1 MTDMRTVKKSNQN
14 EPKPNT
20 TEIPENLL
28 TPVEPTL
35 VANMERVVELA
46 VCTKLG
52 EEFNSA
58 AQPYMAYIAE
68 RMSVTEKQAL
78 LLSLFLE
85 KSNDR
90 RIMISDFAHMLDCR
104 TIRII
109 SLMSEVDALVERRFV
124 RRRKESDGSLN
135 YRMPTDVV
143 TAFKDNKVYTP
154 ESISGL
160 SAEKFFDTMAK
171 IFDDHEPGD
180 NLVQKLDSLTE
191 ENPQLDFC
199 RQAKS
204 LYLCDDDE
212 RLLFY
217 VFCNRFVNEDDDM
230 IGEHDWE
237 DFYESKSTLRM
248 IRSEMK
254 QRANELFR
262 QEIIENCN
270 SDGMADS
277 SYFKLTDKAKDMLFK
292 DLKIAEQQAKNEKEL
307 LKHSAF
313 AEKSLFYNPRERSQ
327 IEQLSELLMPE
338 KFASVQQRLEENGM
352 RKGFACLFYGSPG
365 TGKTETVYQLAR
377 RTQRDLMVIDV
388 SQIKSCWVGESEK
401 NIKAAFDRY
410 RRYVKQCER
419 APILLFNEADAVL
432 GIRQEGAQRAVE
444 KMENSIQNII
454 LQEMEQLDGIMIAT
468 TNLTQNLDKAFERR
482 FLYKIEFSRPSLEAK
497 RSIWQSMIPSLA
509 TPLAEQL
516 AAEYD
521 FSGGQIENI
530 ARKRTVELIL
540 NGAEP
545 TSEQLHSMCRAEQL
559 ANNGSTRRKIGY

>member
-1 MTDMRTVKKSNQN
+1 MKTAKKSNQN
-14 EPKPNT
+14 ESKSNT

-35 VANMERVVELA
+35 ITNMERVVELA
-46 VCTKLG
+46 VATKLG

-58 AQPYMAYIAE
+58 AQPYLAYIAE
-68 RMSVTEKQAL
+68 RMSISEKQAL

-85 KSNDR
+85 KSSDR
-90 RIMISDFAHMLDCR
+90 QIMISDFANMLDCR

-109 SLMSEVDALVERRFV
+109 SLMSEVDALVERGFV
-124 RRRKESDGSLN
+124 RRRKESDGSLS

-143 TAFKDNKVYTP
+143 TAFKDNEIYAP
-154 ESISGL
+154 ESTKGL
-160 SAEKFFDTMAK
+160 TAETFFDTMAK
-171 IFDDHEPGD
+171 IFDDYESGD
-180 NLVQKLDSLTE
+180 NITQKIDSLVGDNMHLEFCKTTTT
-191 ENPQLDFC
+191 LD
-199 RQAKS
+199 
-204 LYLCDDDE
+204 LGDDDE

-217 VFCNRFVNEDDDM
+217 IFCNRFINDDDDM

-237 DFYESKSTLRM
+237 DYFESKSTLRM
-248 IRSEMK
+248 IRGEMK
-254 QRANELFR
+254 QRENGLFR
-262 QEIIENCN
+262 QGIFENYN
-270 SDGMADS
+270 SDGMSDT
-277 SYFKLTDKAKDMLFK
+277 SYFKLTNKAKDMLFK
-292 DLKIAEQQAKNEKEL
+292 DLDIGQQQAKNQKEL
-307 LKHSAF
+307 LKHTSF

-377 RTQRDLMVIDV
+377 RTQRDLMVVDI

-410 RRYVKQCER
+410 RNYVKPCER

-497 RSIWQSMIPSLA
+497 RSIWQSMIPTLD

-516 AAEYD
+516 ATEYD

-540 NGAEP
+540 SGEEP
-545 TSEQLHSMCRAEQL
+545 SSDKLHSMCRAEQL
-559 ANNGSTRRKIGY
+559 ANSGSARRRIGY

>member
-1 MTDMRTVKKSNQN
+1 MKTTKNSNSNKQPAN
-14 EPKPNT
+14 ENT
-20 TEIPENLL
+20 IPEHLL
-28 TPVEPTL
+28 SPVEPTL

-46 VCTKLG
+46 VTTKIG
-52 EEFNSA
+52 EEFSDA

-109 SLMSEVDALVERRFV
+109 SLMSEVDALVARGFV
-124 RRRKESDGSLN
+124 RRRKESDGSQN
-135 YRMPTDVV
+135 YRMPSEVV
-143 TAFKDNKVYTP
+143 SAFKDNKVYVP
-154 ESISGL
+154 ESVSGL
-160 SAEKFFDTMAK
+160 SAEKFFDVMSK
-171 IFDDHEPGD
+171 IFDDYESGDNIMQKIDSLVGD
-180 NLVQKLDSLTE
+180 NLHLEFCKAATTLLDLG
-191 ENPQLDFC
+191 D
-199 RQAKS
+199 AH
-204 LYLCDDDE
+204 E

-217 VFCNRFVNEDDDM
+217 IFCNRFINEDDDM

-237 DFYESKSTLRM
+237 DYFESKSTLRM
-248 IRSEMK
+248 IRGEMK
-254 QRANELFR
+254 QRENGLFR
-262 QEIIENCN
+262 QGLFENCN
-270 SDGMADS
+270 SDGMADT
-277 SYFKLTDKAKDMLFK
+277 SYFRLTNKAKDMLFK
-292 DLKIAEQQAKNEKEL
+292 DLNVGQQQTKNQKEL
-307 LKHSAF
+307 LKYSAF
-313 AEKSLFYNPRERSQ
+313 AGKSLFYNPRERSQ

-338 KFASVQQRLEENGM
+338 KFASIQQRLEENGM

-377 RTQRDLMVIDV
+377 RTQRDLMVVDV

-410 RRYVKQCER
+410 RNYVRQCER

-482 FLYKIEFSRPSLEAK
+482 FLYKIEFSRPSIETK
-497 RSIWQSMIPSLA
+497 RAIWQSMIPTLA
-509 TPLAEQL
+509 APLAEEL

-540 NGAEP
+540 SGEEP
-545 TSEQLHSMCRAEQL
+545 TSEKLHSMCRAELL
-559 ANNGSTRRKIGY
+559 ANNSSPRRRVGF

>member
-1 MTDMRTVKKSNQN
+1 MRTVKKNDPN
-14 EPKPNT
+14 EPKHNT
-20 TEIPENLL
+20 VEIPENLQ

-46 VCTKLG
+46 TTLHLG
-52 EEFNSA
+52 EAFNSA
-58 AQPYMAYIAE
+58 VQPYLNYIAG
-68 RMSVTEKQAL
+68 RMSLTEKQAL

-85 KSNDR
+85 KSSDR
-90 RIMISDFAHMLDCR
+90 HIMISDFARMLECR

-109 SLMSEVDALVERRFV
+109 SLMSEVDALVTRGLV
-124 RRRKESDGSLN
+124 RRRKDSDGSLY
-135 YRMPTDVV
+135 YRMPMEVV
-143 TAFKDNKVYTP
+143 MAFKDNIVYTP
-154 ESISGL
+154 KSTKGL
-160 SAEKFFDTMAK
+160 SPEKFFDAMAK
-171 IFDDHEPGD
+171 MFDDYESG
-180 NLVQKLDSLTE
+180 NNILAQLDSLIE
-191 ENPQLDFC
+191 DNPRLEFC
-199 RQAKS
+199 RAVKDVD
-204 LYLCDDDE
+204 CTDDD
-212 RLLFY
+212 RLLLY
-217 VFCNRFVNEDDDM
+217 VFCNHFINLDDDM

-237 DFYESKSTLRM
+237 DYYESRSTLRM
-248 IRSEMK
+248 LHG
-254 QRANELFR
+254 ELKRRENMLF
-262 QEIIENCN
+262 ESGIIENCN

-277 SYFKLTDKAKDMLFK
+277 SYFRLTDNAKEMFFK
-292 DLKIAEQQAKNEKEL
+292 ELKIGEQQTKNQKEL
-307 LKHSAF
+307 LKHDTF
-313 AEKSLFYNPRERSQ
+313 AEKQLFYNPRERSQ

-338 KFASVQQRLEENGM
+338 KFASVQQRLAESGM

-377 RTQRDLMVIDV
+377 RTRRDLMVIDV

-401 NIKAAFDRY
+401 NIKQAFDRY
-410 RRYVKQCER
+410 RNYVKQCEQ

-482 FLYKIEFSRPSLEAK
+482 FIYKIEFSRPSVEAK
-497 RSIWQSMIPSLA
+497 RSIWQSMIPTLA

-516 AAEYD
+516 AVEYD

-540 NGAEP
+540 NGEEP
-545 TSEQLHSMCRAEQL
+545 APEKLHAMCRAEQL
-559 ANNGSTRRKIGY
+559 ANNGARRRIGY

>member
-1 MTDMRTVKKSNQN
+1 MKTAKSYPN
-14 EPKPNT
+14 ESKHNP

-46 VCTKLG
+46 TTTHLS
-52 EEFNSA
+52 EAFNNT
-58 AQPYMAYIAE
+58 AQPYMSYIAK
-68 RMSVTEKQAL
+68 RMSLTERQTL

-85 KSNDR
+85 KSSDR
-90 RIMISDFAHMLDCR
+90 RIMISDFAQMLECR

-109 SLMSEVDALVERRFV
+109 SLMSEVDALVARGFV
-124 RRRKESDGSLN
+124 RRRKGSDESLS
-135 YRMPTDVV
+135 YHMPIEVI

-154 ESISGL
+154 EPVKGL
-160 SAEKFFDTMAK
+160 TVEKFFDTMAK
-171 IFDDHEPGD
+171 IFDDHESG
-180 NLVQKLDSLTE
+180 NNIIQKLDTLVE
-191 ENPQLDFC
+191 ENASLEFCMAVRNLD
-199 RQAKS
+199 
-204 LYLCDDDE
+204 LCDEDD
-212 RLLFY
+212 RLLLY
-217 VFCNRFVNEDDDM
+217 VFCNRFVNENDDM

-237 DFYESKSTLRM
+237 DFYESKSTLRI
-248 IRSEMK
+248 IRSEL
-254 QRANELFR
+254 RR
-262 QEIIENCN
+262 QENILQREGLIENFN
-270 SDGMADS
+270 SDGMADT
-277 SYFKLTDKAKDMLFK
+277 SYFKLTDKAKEMLFK
-292 DLKIAEQQAKNEKEL
+292 ELEIGKQQTKNQKEL
-307 LKHSAF
+307 QKHDSF
-313 AEKSLFYNPRERSQ
+313 AEKRLFYNPRERSQ
-327 IEQLSELLMPE
+327 IEQLSQLLMPE

-401 NIKAAFDRY
+401 NIKNAFDRY
-410 RRYVKQCER
+410 RNYVKQCER

-482 FLYKIEFSRPSLEAK
+482 FIYKIEFARPSLEAK
-497 RSIWQSMIPSLA
+497 CSIWQSMIPSL
-509 TPLAEQL
+509 TPPLAEQL
-516 AAEYD
+516 ATEYD

-540 NGAEP
+540 SGEEP
-545 TSEQLHSMCRAEQL
+545 APEKLHAMCRAEQL
-559 ANNGSTRRKIGY
+559 ANNNDTRRRIGY

>member
-1 MTDMRTVKKSNQN
+1 MARIFDNHESGDNITRKLD
-14 EPKPNT
+14 
-20 TEIPENLL
+20 ILL
-28 TPVEPTL
+28 ID
-35 VANMERVVELA
+35 NMHL
-46 VCTKLG
+46 
-52 EEFNSA
+52 EFCKA
-58 AQPYMAYIAE
+58 AKQLDIDDDIE
-68 RMSVTEKQAL
+68 RM
-78 LLSLFLE
+78 
-85 KSNDR
+85 
-90 RIMISDFAHMLDCR
+90 
-104 TIRII
+104 
-109 SLMSEVDALVERRFV
+109 
-124 RRRKESDGSLN
+124 
-135 YRMPTDVV
+135 
-143 TAFKDNKVYTP
+143 
-154 ESISGL
+154 
-160 SAEKFFDTMAK
+160 
-171 IFDDHEPGD
+171 
-180 NLVQKLDSLTE
+180 
-191 ENPQLDFC
+191 
-199 RQAKS
+199 
-204 LYLCDDDE
+204 
-212 RLLFY
+212 LFY
-217 VFCNRFVNEDDDM
+217 VFCNRFVNEDDNM

-237 DFYESKSTLRM
+237 DYFESKSILRL
-248 IRSEMK
+248 IRSDMTRRK
-254 QRANELFR
+254 HILFTQEL
-262 QEIIENCN
+262 IENCN
-270 SDGMADS
+270 SDGMSDS
-277 SYFKLTDKAKDMLFK
+277 SYFKLTNKAKDILFK
-292 DLKIAEQQAKNEKEL
+292 DLNIGQQQAKNQKEL
-307 LKHSAF
+307 LKHSSF

-377 RTQRDLMVIDV
+377 RTQRDLMMVDV
-388 SQIKSCWVGESEK
+388 SQIKSNWVGESEQ

-497 RSIWQSMIPSLA
+497 RSIWQSMIPTLA
-509 TPLAEQL
+509 GELAEQL

-540 NGAEP
+540 NGEEP

-559 ANNGSTRRKIGY
+559 SHRSSSSRRIGF

>member
-1 MTDMRTVKKSNQN
+1 MKTTKKSNQN
-14 EPKPNT
+14 ESKPNM

-28 TPVEPTL
+28 IPVEPTL

-46 VCTKLG
+46 TTLKLG
-52 EEFNSA
+52 EAFNGA
-58 AQPYMAYIAE
+58 AQPCLAYIAE
-68 RMSVTEKQAL
+68 RMSITEKQAL

-85 KSNDR
+85 KSSER
-90 RIMISDFAHMLDCR
+90 RIMISDFAHMLECR

-109 SLMSEVDALVERRFV
+109 SLMSEVDALVARGFV
-124 RRRKESDGSLN
+124 RCRKESDGSLN
-135 YRMPTDVV
+135 YRMPLDVIM
-143 TAFKDNKVYTP
+143 AFKDNKVYTP
-154 ESISGL
+154 ESTKGL
-160 SAEKFFDTMAK
+160 SVEKFFDTMAK
-171 IFDDHEPGD
+171 IFDDHEFGD
-180 NLVQKLDSLTE
+180 NITRKLDILLSDNMHIE
-191 ENPQLDFC
+191 FC
-199 RQAKS
+199 KTANT
-204 LYLCDDDE
+204 LNLGDDKE

-230 IGEHDWE
+230 IGEYDWE
-237 DFYESKSTLRM
+237 DYFESKSILRM
-248 IRSEMK
+248 IRSGMK
-254 QRANELFR
+254 RCENVLFDLEL
-262 QEIIENCN
+262 IENCN
-270 SDGMADS
+270 SDGMSDTS
-277 SYFKLTDKAKDMLFK
+277 HFRLTNKAKDMLFK
-292 DLKIAEQQAKNEKEL
+292 DLNVGQQQTKNQKEL
-307 LKHSAF
+307 LKYTAF
-313 AEKSLFYNPRERSQ
+313 AEKPLYYNPRERSQ
-327 IEQLSELLMPE
+327 IEQLSELLMPQ

-410 RRYVKQCER
+410 RNYVKQCER

-432 GIRQEGAQRAVE
+432 GIRQEGAQRAVD

-482 FLYKIEFSRPSLEAK
+482 FLYKIEFSRPSIDAK
-497 RSIWQSMIPSLA
+497 RAIWQSMIPTLTA
-509 TPLAEQL
+509 PIAEQL

-540 NGAEP
+540 NGEEP
-545 TSEQLHSMCRAEQL
+545 TSEQLHAMCHAEQL
-559 ANNGSTRRKIGY
+559 ANNSTERRKIGF

>member
-1 MTDMRTVKKSNQN
+1 MEAKKNSKSKKRQTDENC
-14 EPKPNT
+14 
-20 TEIPENLL
+20 IPENLL
-28 TPVEPTL
+28 TPVEPTFA
-35 VANMERVVELA
+35 ANMERVVELA
-46 VCTKLG
+46 TTTHLG
-52 EEFNSA
+52 EAFNSA
-58 AQPYMAYIAE
+58 AQPYLAYIAE
-68 RMSVTEKQAL
+68 RMSLTEKQAL

-85 KSNDR
+85 KSSCR
-90 RIMISDFAHMLDCR
+90 YIPMSDLAEMLECR

-109 SLMSEVDALVERRFV
+109 SLMSEVDTLVARGLV
-124 RRRKESDGSLN
+124 RRRKESN
-135 YRMPTDVV
+135 EAIYYRMPMDVV
-143 TAFKDNKVYTP
+143 TAFKDNEVYTP
-154 ESISGL
+154 ESTMGL
-160 SAEKFFDTMAK
+160 SPEKFFDAMAK
-171 IFDDHEPGD
+171 IFDDYESGD
-180 NLVQKLDSLTE
+180 NIMQKLDSLVG
-191 ENPQLDFC
+191 ENPQLEFC
-199 RQAKS
+199 KAATTA
-204 LYLCDDDE
+204 LDLNDGDE

-217 VFCNRFVNEDDDM
+217 VFCNRFVNENDDM

-237 DFYESKSTLRM
+237 DFYESKSALRIIRGNLRRQVNTLQC
-248 IRSEMK
+248 EG
-254 QRANELFR
+254 
-262 QEIIENCN
+262 IIENCN
-270 SDGMADS
+270 SDGMADPS
-277 SYFKLTDKAKDMLFK
+277 FFKLTDKAKEMLFK
-292 DLKIAEQQAKNEKEL
+292 ELKIAEQQTKSQKEL
-307 LKHSAF
+307 LKHDSF
-313 AEKSLFYNPRERSQ
+313 AEKRLFYNPREGKQ

-377 RTQRDLMVIDV
+377 RTQRDLMVIDI

-401 NIKAAFDRY
+401 NIKKAFDRY
-410 RRYVKQCER
+410 RNYVKQCDR

-482 FLYKIEFSRPSLEAK
+482 FIYKIEFARPSLEVK

-540 NGAEP
+540 SGEEP
-545 TSEQLHSMCRAEQL
+545 APEKLRAICRAEQL
-559 ANNGSTRRKIGY
+559 ANGGTSRHRIGF